1 MKAEDYIA
9 AMMDCPVGANARIVA
24 RCVALLGALGL
35 VGWALQSAASPHPAE
50 TTMPFGRNPVQTSSQ
65 LPVGLI
71 LPARLNDTLKVKDL
85 QKGTILE
92 FRVMQ
97 DIPLPDRDKIPMK
110 SLVRGSVVNAIKD
123 SDGPGV
129 NIALAF
135 TQIVNKD
142 QNFSTATSLRAIASY
157 MAVRDAQTPLNGI
170 DAGSPA
176 GWANT
181 VQIGGDIRYGDGGPV
196 RNRHR
201 QRVGKGVLGGVLVHV
216 SANPSLGCDG
226 PIKGE
231 DYLQALW
238 VFSSDACGVYGMKEV
253 KLSHSG
259 NSEPVGEFTLHFEK
273 DDMKL
278 DAGTAFLF
286 EVVNLPQAQKR

>member
-1 MKAEDYIA
+1 MSNHF
-9 AMMDCPVGANARIVA
+9 VGANARIVA
-24 RCVALLGALGL
+24 RWIALLCALGF
-35 VGWALQSAASPHPAE
+35 VGWVLRLAASPRFAE
-50 TTMPFGRNPVQTSSQ
+50 AAVPFGRNPVQTSSQ

-71 LPARLNDTLKVKDL
+71 LPTRLNDTLKVKDL
-85 QKGTILE
+85 QKGTIVEL
-92 FRVMQ
+92 RVMQ

-110 SLVRGSVVNAIKD
+110 SLVRGSVVSAAKD

-135 TQIVNKD
+135 TQVADKD
-142 QNFSTATSLRAIASY
+142 QNFSIATSLRAIASF
-157 MAVRDAQTPLNGI
+157 MTVRDAQTPLNGI
-170 DAGSPA
+170 DTGSPP

-196 RNRHR
+196 RNRHK
-201 QRVGKGVLGGVLVHV
+201 QRVGKGVLGGVLVHIA
-216 SANPSLGCDG
+216 ANPSLGCDG

-238 VFSSDACGVYGMKEV
+238 VFSSDACGVFGMKEV

-259 NSEPVGEFTLHFEK
+259 SSDPVGEFTLHFEK

-286 EVVNLPQAQKR
+286 QVVNPPQH

>member
-1 MKAEDYIA
+1 MSDY
-9 AMMDCPVGANARIVA
+9 PVGANARIVA
-24 RCVALLGALGL
+24 RCFALLCALGF
-35 VGWALQSAASPHPAE
+35 VGWALQLAASPRSAE
-50 TTMPFGRNPVQTSSQ
+50 AAVPFGRNPVQTSSQ

-92 FRVMQ
+92 LQVMQ
-97 DIPLPDRDKIPMK
+97 DIPLPDRGKIPRK
-110 SLVRGSVVNAIKD
+110 SLVRGSVASAAKD
-123 SDGPGV
+123 SDGSGV
-129 NIALAF
+129 NIALSF
-135 TQIVNKD
+135 TQVVNRD
-142 QNFSTATSLRAIASY
+142 QNFSIATSLRAIASY

-170 DAGSPA
+170 DTGSPP

-196 RNRHR
+196 RNRHK

-231 DYLQALW
+231 DFLQALW

-253 KLSHSG
+253 KLSHTG
-259 NSEPVGEFTLHFEK
+259 NSDPVGEFTLHFEK

-278 DAGTAFLF
+278 DGGTAFLF
-286 EVVNLPQAQKR
+286 QIVNPPQAPKQ